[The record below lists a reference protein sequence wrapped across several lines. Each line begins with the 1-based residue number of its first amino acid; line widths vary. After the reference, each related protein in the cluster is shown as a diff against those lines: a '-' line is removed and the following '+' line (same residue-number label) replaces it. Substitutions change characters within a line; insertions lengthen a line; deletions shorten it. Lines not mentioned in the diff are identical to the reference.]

1 MFGKS
6 SNSSILNFI
15 GRRFDDVVISGNA
28 VAIRLRREL
37 VGATPQQIRGAIE
50 GMSRLNPGRFG
61 GNLDYK
67 EIEGVRCGVVN
78 FQGITNDKKRILWAH
93 GGAFS
98 FGSARVYKAT
108 ATFLAKALKCE
119 VIIPEYRLAPE
130 FPYPAAIDD
139 LFKVYSSIKQSEQ
152 GELFL
157 VGDSAGGNLASCLVS
172 KLIKEKIQVPDKLAL
187 LSPWMDLS
195 KKSKSNIQNSSD
207 FSPFDNLDTVAF
219 SRDYMGTMDDKDPL
233 VSPVFGSFKG
243 FPPTHIQGSHV
254 EFLFLDAESTLKAM
268 EADKVQTTTHW
279 ESKALHGWHL
289 LPDILPEAKRSM
301 QEVAN
306 FLLK

>member
-37 VGATPQQIRGAIE
+37 VGATPQQIRIAIE

-61 GNLDYK
+61 GNLEYR
-67 EIEGVRCGVVN
+67 EIEGIRCGVVD
-78 FQGITNDKKRILWAH
+78 FHGIKDHGKRVIWAH

-98 FGSARVYKAT
+98 FGSARVYKA
-108 ATFLAKALKCE
+108 AAIFLAKALKCE

-130 FPYPAAIDD
+130 HPYPAAIED
-139 LFKVYSSIKQSEQ
+139 LFKVYSSIRKSES
-152 GELFL
+152 GLIFL
-157 VGDSAGGNLASCLVS
+157 IGDSAGGNLASCLVS
-172 KLIKEKIQVPDKLAL
+172 KLLQENREVPDKLVL

-195 KKSKSNIQNSSD
+195 KKSQSNIKNSSD

-219 SRDYMGTMDDKDPL
+219 SREYIGEMDDKDPL

-243 FPPTHIQGSHV
+243 FPPTHIQGSYV
-254 EFLFLDAESTLKAM
+254 EFLYSDAESTLKAM
-268 EADKVQTTTHW
+268 NSDDVVTTVHW
-279 ESKALHGWHL
+279 ETKALHGWHL
-289 LPDILPEAKRSM
+289 LPDILPEAKRSL

-306 FLLK
+306 FLMN